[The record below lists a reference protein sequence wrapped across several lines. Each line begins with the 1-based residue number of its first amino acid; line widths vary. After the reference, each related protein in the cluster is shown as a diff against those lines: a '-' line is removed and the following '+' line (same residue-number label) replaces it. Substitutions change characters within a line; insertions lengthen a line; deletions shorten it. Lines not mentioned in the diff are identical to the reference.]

1 MKLLVSSEE
10 VKMDTKKNDNI
21 EYVNHTSNIL
31 RFSIS
36 IPSDWK
42 VSADRSE
49 LEPWISEEEAYE
61 VFRRTLPDSSMTLEE
76 FNRQATEV
84 AREKKVPAEEAYENL
99 LESERAKAIKLNE
112 FKKIYERDK
121 KEGYKA
127 FFEKLLGMPPDEMME
142 GFAANELSAEEA
154 HARLMADTETFLIGF
169 AEFKEQYE
177 REQEQR
183 RQAERRREELAQM
196 ELGYFE
202 ASPANDEDYLS
213 VEVTKLKLTR
223 AMTPLELYQLDKPI
237 PEVLPWGNRPSKG
250 ITVDSLQGIKYY
262 YVFDTGET
270 RNMAEMPRFFNV
282 YLTEMDVGW
291 IISCSCK
298 AGAFPKYKG
307 IFTTI
312 VGSFRRI

>member
-1 MKLLVSSEE
+1 
-10 VKMDTKKNDNI
+10 MDTKKNDNI
-21 EYVNHTSNIL
+21 EYINHASNIL

-42 VSADRSE
+42 VSTDRSKV
-49 LEPWISEEEAYE
+49 EPWISEELAYE

-76 FNRQATEV
+76 FKRQATEV
-84 AREKKVPAEEAYENL
+84 VREKKVPAEEAYENL

-112 FKKIYERDK
+112 FEKIYERDK

-127 FFEKLLGMPPDEMME
+127 FFEKLLGMPPDEMIE
-142 GFAANELSAEEA
+142 GFAAKELSAEEV
-154 HARLMADTETFLIGF
+154 HANLMEKPETFLIGF
-169 AEFKEQYE
+169 EEFKELYE

-183 RQAERRREELAQM
+183 REAERRRDELAQM
-196 ELGYFE
+196 EVGNFE
-202 ASPANDEDYLS
+202 ASPANDEDYLC

-223 AMTPLELYQLDKPI
+223 VMGPLELYQLDKPI
-237 PEVLPWGNRPSKG
+237 PEVVPWGNRPSKG
-250 ITVDSLQGIKYY
+250 ITVDNLQGVKYY

-270 RNMAEMPRFFNV
+270 RNLAEMPRFFNV
-282 YLTEMDVGW
+282 YLTEIDTGW

-298 AGAFPKYKG
+298 TGAFPKYKG